1 MEQSVR
7 EALCAGGVNVDEAL
21 ERFMGNEALLNRFLK
36 KFPDDANYG
45 KLVQAVEAGDR
56 EGALTASHTLKGV
69 CGNLSLAPLHALLTD
84 QVGLLR
90 AGDWDAAAALMPRLA
105 QAYDR
110 AVAAIRSAC
119 P

>member
-21 ERFMGNEALLNRFLK
+21 ERFMGSEALMLRFLK
-36 KFPDDANYG
+36 KFLDDVNYD

-69 CGNLSLAPLHALLTD
+69 CGNLSLMPLHDLLSA

-90 AGDWDAAAALMPRLA
+90 AGDWDGATALMPQLTQAYDQAAAA
-105 QAYDR
+105 
-110 AVAAIRSAC
+110 IRTAC